1 MQLAIDIK
9 NESIAD
15 KVLWML
21 EHFKNDGVEV
31 LKLNSQNEK
40 EVLGNFRE
48 GLKEI
53 EAISSGNLRSRPVKE
68 LLDEI

>member
-1 MQLAIDIK
+1 MQLAINIK

-21 EHFKNDGVEV
+21 EHFKSDGVEV
-31 LKLNSQNEK
+31 LELNSQNEK

-48 GLKEI
+48 GLEEI
-53 EAISSGNLRSRPVKE
+53 KAMNNGDLHSRPVKA
-68 LLDEI
+68 LLDEL

>member
-53 EAISSGNLRSRPVKE
+53 EAIHSGNLHSRPVKE